1 MMLCLNREEREEN
14 NIFSGK
20 KSEVPLDFL
29 WVRREQSHGVVSLS
43 SEWNHPPNVC
53 HQLALGFRFLLPDSH
68 FLVIPSCLYLKMP
81 PALDSDLG

>member
-20 KSEVPLDFL
+20 ESEVRLDFL

-53 HQLALGFRFLLPDSH
+53 H
-68 FLVIPSCLYLKMP
+68 
-81 PALDSDLG
+81 